1 VELCNPKGVWRNLLF
16 RFELEGSTVMSQGG
30 KYNALI
36 VYIILVVLVGCILVI
51 GAITMR
57 RSGMER
63 PDLPVFH
70 PHSQL
75 PQS

>member
-1 VELCNPKGVWRNLLF
+1 
-16 RFELEGSTVMSQGG
+16 MSQGG

-63 PDLPVFH
+63 SDLPVFH

>member
-1 VELCNPKGVWRNLLF
+1 
-16 RFELEGSTVMSQGG
+16 MSQGG

-51 GAITMR
+51 GAIMMR

-63 PDLPVFH
+63 SDLPVFH